1 MEKNSAMVGSER
13 GGPSSLGM
21 LPLNLTLKIR
31 KKLVEKGERSLSVEL
46 KPCT

>member
-13 GGPSSLGM
+13 GGPSLDM

-31 KKLVEKGERSLSVEL
+31 KKLVEKGEKSLSVEL